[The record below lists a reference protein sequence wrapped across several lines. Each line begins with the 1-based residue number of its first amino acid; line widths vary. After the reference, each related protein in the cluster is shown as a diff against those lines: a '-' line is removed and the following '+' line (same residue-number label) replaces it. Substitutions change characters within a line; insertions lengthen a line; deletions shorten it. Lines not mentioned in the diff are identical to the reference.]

1 MFIKVAFQQLR
12 FILRARDVDVL
23 TLFYLSVFVSTL
35 SRQFDCQLHQ
45 LLQTTE
51 NYFLKFLD
59 LHREKILDFLET
71 KIQKNGYKA
80 ILNFCFFFNFWV
92 INKNHCSGQEVVRNC
107 HQT

>member
-35 SRQFDCQLHQ
+35 SRQSDCQLHQ
-45 LLQTTE
+45 LLQNTE

-59 LHREKILDFLET
+59 LHREKNI
-71 KIQKNGYKA
+71 G
-80 ILNFCFFFNFWV
+80 FFR
-92 INKNHCSGQEVVRNC
+92 NKNTKKWLQSNFKFFVSFSTSG
-107 HQT
+107 